1 MISPTTRT
9 RNLRLLTLRA
19 LALLGIFSLC
29 IPPADAGAQAVTAGI
44 GGTVRTPAGAAVA
57 SATISVSGPQQA
69 STTTNAGGAFSLTL
83 GPGVYRVSVSKNG
96 YEAVS
101 LDAVAVVAGQT
112 LPLTVT
118 MAPADLSS
126 LRTIGSVTA
135 TTPGGSGAINVGTST
150 TSYLPAAAFQ
160 NFANPEINDVLQHLP
175 NVNVARTSGEPDT
188 AIVVGGAQPYETQT
202 LIDGHPIALGQY
214 GVWLSEYFPSYLVGG
229 AETQSGPG
237 NTTPFANLAV
247 SGTVNLITPGYT
259 TKPTAELVVG
269 TDNYGSQYSDFL
281 ATGSLGKTS
290 YVVGAGYGSNNGPYF
305 GKTECAVL
313 PNNPAAANTSAS
325 EGIIQFCG
333 LTNDSFFNRGEI
345 LKLKYDFSDATS
357 FEVGFV
363 GTQGGYVPQGVSYG
377 LYQGLTTVVACL
389 PSAPLECNN
398 PAYNSLIGT
407 TIPSYAWYPGVAV
420 YNDMP
425 IFDGQLRTT
434 IGNNTLL
441 VRPYAGTIRPGQI
454 DGNPEGGFPQFFS
467 PAGTVPSLP
476 AGTPIPSG
484 GTSLP
489 GGGNA
494 FEQYC
499 GIGFNPTNYYQI
511 NSPNNTLVS
520 VNGQEECFQP
530 PYTSYETDN
539 LYGGTLSFVH
549 PMGDSALTLTYD
561 THATDTF
568 AYISGPANVT
578 VPDTT
583 IRYSTLSLTGE
594 LHPLK
599 NLTVNAGL
607 YNTDWELIGFQTVV
621 NQATQTAGLAPLD
634 QTTARFDPHVAF
646 AYGPTSDVSYRFA
659 YGTSETFPYA
669 GQVSGLPSYLPPAAG
684 TNYESLLIEKNPF
697 LAPERSIAFDLGADK
712 RFHNGSVLSIDLQNT
727 IIHDVFEPLSFPAMQ
742 AGETIDETIN
752 VAQMLMQL
760 ATLKYGYAPRVGWGY
775 NISVAAERAFLTQI
789 PASVYAGGPSAP
801 ANGVQVCGTSIEGPN
816 TPICIPYLKG
826 YGQLTYTWKGGSY
839 AALGVDYEGENNSYY
854 QPPLAQLDLTVRR
867 PLTRTVDLQVAIENL
882 LNTNNFYNLPYSYQG
897 VTLVEGSTTGLTSGT
912 STLLPTQPRTVRMQL
927 RFHVGR

>member
-1 MISPTTRT
+1 MTSTTARP
-9 RNLRLLTLRA
+9 RNRRQITLHV
-19 LALLGIFSLC
+19 LALLSIFSLY
-29 IPPADAGAQAVTAGI
+29 IPPLPAAAQAAATGI
-44 GGTVRTPAGAAVA
+44 GGTVRTPAGGAVA
-57 SATISVSGPQQA
+57 GATVSVSGPQQA
-69 STTTNAGGAFSLTL
+69 SAATDASGTFSLSL
-83 GPGVYRVSVSKNG
+83 GPGVYRMTVAKSG
-96 YEAVS
+96 FQPVS
-101 LDAVAVVAGQT
+101 LDAVAVVDGQM

-118 MAPADLSS
+118 MTQADLSS
-126 LRTIGSVTA
+126 LRTIGSVTSSSQ
-135 TTPGGSGAINVGTST
+135 GGNGAINVGTST
-150 TSYLPAAAFQ
+150 ISYLPGAAFR
-160 NFANPEINDVLQHLP
+160 NFANPEVNNVLQHLP
-175 NVNVARTSGEPDT
+175 NVNIARTSGEPDT

-202 LIDGHPIALGQY
+202 LIDGHPVALGQF

-229 AETQSGPG
+229 AEAQSGPG

-259 TKPTAELVVG
+259 KKPTAELVVG
-269 TDNYGSQYSDFL
+269 TDNYGSQYSDL
-281 ATGSLGKTS
+281 LTTGSLGKTS
-290 YVVGAGYGSNNGPYF
+290 YVLGLGYGSNNGPYF
-305 GKTECAVL
+305 HGNQCAVL
-313 PNNPAAANTSAS
+313 PDTPSAANTPQSV
-325 EGIIQFCG
+325 GIIQFCG
-333 LTNDSFFNRGEI
+333 DPSDSFFNRGEI

-377 LYQGLTTVVACL
+377 LYQGITTVVACL

-398 PAYNSLIGT
+398 PAYNSLIGHS
-407 TIPSYAWYPGVAV
+407 IPSYAWYPGVAV
-420 YNDMP
+420 YNDQPM
-425 IFDGQLRTT
+425 FDGQLRTT

-454 DGNPEGGFPQFFS
+454 DGGGEGAYPQFFS
-467 PAGTVPSLP
+467 PPGTVPSITP
-476 AGTPIPSG
+476 GTPIPNG

-499 GIGFNPTNYYQI
+499 GVGFNPTAYYQI
-511 NSPNNTLVS
+511 NSPSNTVAV

-530 PYTSYETDN
+530 PYVSFETDN
-539 LYGGTLSFVH
+539 LYGGTLSFIH
-549 PMGDSALTLTYD
+549 PMGDSALTITYD
-561 THATDTF
+561 THATNTF

-594 LHPLK
+594 LHPAK
-599 NLTVNAGL
+599 NLTINAGL
-607 YNTDWELIGFQTVV
+607 YNTDWKLGGFQTLVD
-621 NQATQTAGLAPLD
+621 QTTQTANLAPLD
-634 QTTARFDPHVAF
+634 RTIARFDPHIAF
-646 AYGPTSDVSYRFA
+646 AYRPTGDVSYRFA

-684 TNYESLLIEKNPF
+684 TNYQSLLIEKNPF

-727 IIHDVFEPLSFPAMQ
+727 IIHDVFEPLSFPATQ
-742 AGETIDETIN
+742 PGETIDETIN

-760 ATLKYGYAPRVGWGY
+760 ATLKYAFAPRVGFGY
-775 NISVAAERAFLTQI
+775 NVSLAAERAFLTQI

-826 YGQLTYTWKGGSY
+826 YGQLTYSWRGGSY
-839 AALGVDYEGENNSYY
+839 VGLGVDYEGKNNSYY
-854 QPPLAQLDLTVRR
+854 QPPLAQVDLTIRQ
-867 PLTRTVDLQVAIENL
+867 PITRSVELQVAVENL

-897 VTLVEGSTTGLTSGT
+897 VPLVEGSSTGLTTGT